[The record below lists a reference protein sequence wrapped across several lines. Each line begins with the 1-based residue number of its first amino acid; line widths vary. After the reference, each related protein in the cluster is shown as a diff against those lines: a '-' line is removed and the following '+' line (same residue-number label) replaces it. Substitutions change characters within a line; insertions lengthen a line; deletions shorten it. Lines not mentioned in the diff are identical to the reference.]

1 VARFWQINPSVKQSL
16 SRQAIFMVVLPL
28 LVQLVFFV
36 VLWGLL
42 REIDQ
47 ERAREVHAREMTA
60 HVNALMRVIA
70 KRTTATISHHISDS
84 PEQQAQTAKF
94 TQQALSEMSELS
106 DLSRNNPNEHAVV
119 TRISAIVDSTQVD
132 MRQAQSLFN
141 AGDRMGAA
149 KIMLRLQNALSQVLA
164 LTDQI
169 VDEQQ
174 QIQIER
180 KDAQARLRDTVQIA
194 IAIGILLDV
203 LLAVLLAYSFNK
215 RTTER
220 LGVLLDNTLKLAAN
234 EALLPKLKGS
244 DEIAH
249 LDHVFHRVYDAL
261 QDAGRKERA
270 IVENVLAV
278 ICSLDDKGR
287 FTAVNAAATSIWGWS
302 PEDLVGK
309 RLVSIVFPDDSAMTA
324 AKLDKIAQSEE
335 KGILENRVVRKDK
348 AICETHWA
356 LYWSQ
361 SEKTMFCVAQDV
373 SERKRIDRL
382 KRDFVAMVSHDLKT
396 PLTSI
401 QMVHS
406 LLKAEAYGEL
416 NDDGHASLDIA
427 DEEVDRLIR
436 LVSELLDIEAMESGE
451 LDLFKETMS
460 ANSLVTAAIQS
471 VSQPARAKKINIVKS
486 LGETASVQADKDRIV
501 QVLINFLSNAI
512 KFSPAEERIWI
523 KVELVD
529 SQIQFSVTDHGRGVP
544 KDMQEAVF
552 DRFKQVE
559 TADAKKLGGT
569 GLGLAICKAIVDRH
583 GGTIG
588 VESEPGHGSTFWFRL
603 PAETNKIA
611 GDYVKESSPV

>member
-1 VARFWQINPSVKQSL
+1 VAKFWQINPRVKQSL
-16 SRQAIFMVVLPL
+16 SRQAIFMVTLPL
-28 LVQLVFFV
+28 LVQLAFFA

-42 REIDQ
+42 YEIDQ

-70 KRTTATISHHISDS
+70 KRTTATIAHHISDD
-84 PEQQAQTAKF
+84 PEQQAQTTKF
-94 TQQALSEMSELS
+94 TQQALAEMSELS
-106 DLSRNNPNEHAVV
+106 TLSQNNPNEHAAI
-119 TRISAIVDSTQVD
+119 TRISAIVDGTQED
-132 MRQAQSLFN
+132 MKQAQYLFN

-149 KIMLRLQNALSQVLA
+149 KIMLRLQNALAKVLA

-180 KDAQARLRDTVQIA
+180 KNSQARLRDFVQIA
-194 IAIGILLDV
+194 IAIGVLLDI
-203 LLAVLLAYSFNK
+203 LLAVLLAYNFNK

-234 EALLPKLKGS
+234 EPLLPKMKGS

-261 QDAGRKERA
+261 QDARHKERA
-270 IVENVLAV
+270 IVEYVLAV
-278 ICSLDDKGR
+278 ICSLDEKGR
-287 FTAVNAAATSIWGWS
+287 FTAVNAAATTIWGWS
-302 PEDLVGK
+302 PEDLIGK
-309 RLVSIVFPDDSAMTA
+309 RLVSIVLAEDAAMTA
-324 AKLDKIAQSEE
+324 AKLEKIAHSEE
-335 KGILENRVVRKDK
+335 KGILENRIVRMDQ

-427 DEEVDRLIR
+427 NEEVDRLIR
-436 LVSELLDIEAMESGE
+436 LVSELLDIEAMESGQ
-451 LDLFKETMS
+451 LDLFKETLS
-460 ANSLVTAAIQS
+460 ANTLVAAAIQA
-471 VSQPARAKKINIVKS
+471 VSQPAQGKKINIVKS
-486 LGETASVQADKDRIV
+486 PGDTASVLADKDRIA
-501 QVLINFLSNAI
+501 QVLINFLANAI
-512 KFSPAEERIWI
+512 KFSAPGESIWV
-523 KVELVD
+523 KVEKLD
-529 SQIQFSVTDHGRGVP
+529 AQIEFSVTDHGRGIP
-544 KDMQEAVF
+544 KEMQEAVF

-588 VESEPGHGSTFWFRL
+588 VASEPGKGSTFWFRL
-603 PAETNKIA
+603 PLEMNKIA
-611 GDYVKESSPV
+611 GDYVRGTPSA

>member
-1 VARFWQINPSVKQSL
+1 VARFWQINPRVKQSL
-16 SRQAIFMVVLPL
+16 SRQAIFMVILPL
-28 LVQLVFFV
+28 LVQLVFFA

-42 REIDQ
+42 HEIDQ

-70 KRTTATISHHISDS
+70 KRTTATISHHISDD
-84 PEQQAQTAKF
+84 PAQQAQTARF

-106 DLSRNNPNEHAVV
+106 ELSRNNPSEHAVIIRV
-119 TRISAIVDSTQVD
+119 SAIVDGTQQD
-132 MRQAQSLFN
+132 MKQAQYLFN
-141 AGDRMGAA
+141 TGDRMGAA
-149 KIMLRLQNALSQVLA
+149 RIMLRLQNALSQVLA

-180 KDAQARLRDTVQIA
+180 KNSQARLREFVEIA
-194 IAIGILLDV
+194 IVIGILLDI
-203 LLAVLLAYSFNK
+203 LLAVFLAYSFNK

-234 EALLPKLKGS
+234 ETLLPPLKGS

-249 LDHVFHRVYDAL
+249 LDHVFHRVYNAL
-261 QDAGRKERA
+261 QDARRKERA

-287 FTAVNAAATSIWGWS
+287 FSAVNAAASAIWGWS
-302 PEDLVGK
+302 PEDLIGK
-309 RLVSIVFPDDSAMTA
+309 RLVSIVLAEDSAMTV

-427 DEEVDRLIR
+427 DEEVARLIR
-436 LVSELLDIEAMESGE
+436 LVSELLDIEAMESGQ
-451 LDLFKETMS
+451 LDLFKETLP
-460 ANSLVTAAIQS
+460 ATALVTAAIQS
-471 VSQPARAKKINIVKS
+471 VSQPALAKRLNIVQS
-486 LGETASVQADKDRIV
+486 PGESPSVQADKDRIV

-512 KFSPAEERIWI
+512 KFSSPGESIWI
-523 KVELVD
+523 KVERVGA
-529 SQIQFSVTDHGRGVP
+529 QIQFAVTDHGRGVP
-544 KDMQEAVF
+544 KEMQEAVF

-559 TADAKKLGGT
+559 TADAKELGGT
-569 GLGLAICKAIVDRH
+569 GLGLAICKAIVERH
-583 GGTIG
+583 GGSIG
-588 VESEPGHGSTFWFRL
+588 VESNPDEGSTFWFRL
-603 PAETNKIA
+603 PLEENKTLQALASKTI
-611 GDYVKESSPV
+611 GE